1 MNGITRRLWMGG
13 AAAIALG
20 SSAARAEDRFAG
32 LARTFAQIE
41 AERGGRLGV
50 AVLDTGSGR
59 RAGYRQDERFAM
71 CSTFKLLLAGAVLAR
86 ADAGK
91 ERMDRRIV
99 VTRQDLAGWSPATE
113 KNLGGEGMTL
123 TALCDAAVALSDNG
137 AANLLLRTLGGPE
150 GLTAYVR
157 TLGDTVTRL
166 DRWETALNEAIPG
179 DPRDTTT
186 PAAMLA
192 DMQALTLGNALS
204 AASREQLVTW
214 MRASKTGD
222 KRLRARLP
230 RGWQEGNKT
239 GTGERRTSNV
249 VGILW
254 PPGGRP
260 PVLVAAYLTEGA
272 ASAETR
278 DAALAD
284 VGAAVAAAL
293 T

>member
-1 MNGITRRLWMGG
+1 MNGITRRAWMAG
-13 AAAIALG
+13 AAGLALG
-20 SSAARAEDRFAG
+20 STAARAED
-32 LARTFAQIE
+32 LAKTFARIE

-59 RAGYRQDERFAM
+59 RFGHRQDERFPM
-71 CSTFKLLLAGAVLAR
+71 CSTFKLLLAAAVLAR

-91 ERMDRRIV
+91 DRMDRRIII
-99 VTRQDLAGWSPATE
+99 TREDLAGWSPTTE
-113 KNLGGEGMTL
+113 KNVGGQGMTL
-123 TALCDAAVALSDNG
+123 TALCEATMTLSDNG
-137 AANLLLRTLGGPE
+137 AANALLRQIGGPE

-157 TLGDTVTRL
+157 TLGDSVTRL

-192 DMQALTLGNALS
+192 DMRALLLGEALS
-204 AASREQLVTW
+204 AGSRGQLVAW
-214 MRASKTGD
+214 MRGSKTGD
-222 KRLRARLP
+222 KRMRALLP
-230 RGWQEGNKT
+230 KGWQEGNKT

-249 VGILW
+249 VSILW

-272 ASAETR
+272 ASDATR